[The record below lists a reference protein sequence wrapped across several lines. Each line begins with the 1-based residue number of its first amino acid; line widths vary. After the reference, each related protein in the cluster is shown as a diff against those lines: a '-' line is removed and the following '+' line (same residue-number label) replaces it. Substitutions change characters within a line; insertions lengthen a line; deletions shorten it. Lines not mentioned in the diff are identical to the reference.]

1 MSIPTPFRID
11 GELTIYRAA
20 ELCDALKI
28 VLSSV
33 AGGDALEL
41 DLSEVTE
48 MDSAG
53 VQLLMAAKKTAV
65 ASGSELRITGRS
77 PAVSEVFQT
86 LRLEAHFAD
95 LKPSPPPASTH

>member
-1 MSIPTPFRID
+1 MNTPTPFRID

-28 VLSSV
+28 VLSGV

-53 VQLLMAAKKTAV
+53 VQLLMSARKTAQ
-65 ASGSELRITGRS
+65 AAGRDFRLSGHSQ
-77 PAVSEVFQT
+77 AVLEVFET
-86 LRLEAHFAD
+86 LDLAAHFGDA
-95 LKPSPPPASTH
+95 LLMPAARR